1 MTVTLDE
8 VYQRLYE
15 SFGPQNWWPAESAFE
30 VVLGAVL
37 VQNTAWKNVE
47 KAIENLRQ
55 ADLLSAEALYYL
67 RPEELEELI
76 RPAGYFRIK
85 TKRLR
90 NLLHYL
96 FEHYNGSLSALFEL
110 DTETLREQLLKI
122 NGVGPETA
130 DSILLYAAN
139 RPIFVVDTYTN
150 RVLKRHGWIDY
161 EADYATVQAHFQA
174 HLESDFQLYNEF
186 HALLVRV
193 GHLYCGKKPRCEE
206 CPLAEWLPTDGICRP
221 PEESP

>member
-1 MTVTLDE
+1 MTATLDE

-47 KAIENLRQ
+47 KALENLRQ

-76 RPAGYFRIK
+76 RPAGYFRMK
-85 TKRLR
+85 TRRLR
-90 NLLHYL
+90 NLLRYL
-96 FEHYNGSLSALFEL
+96 FEHYNGSLDTLFKL
-110 DTETLREQLLKI
+110 DTETLREQLLEI

-139 RPIFVVDTYTN
+139 RPIFVVDTYTH

-174 HLESDFQLYNEF
+174 HLEPDPQLYNEF

-193 GHLYCGKKPRCEE
+193 GHLYCGKTPRCEE
-206 CPLAEWLPTDGICRP
+206 CPLAEWLPADGICTP
-221 PEESP
+221 PEELS